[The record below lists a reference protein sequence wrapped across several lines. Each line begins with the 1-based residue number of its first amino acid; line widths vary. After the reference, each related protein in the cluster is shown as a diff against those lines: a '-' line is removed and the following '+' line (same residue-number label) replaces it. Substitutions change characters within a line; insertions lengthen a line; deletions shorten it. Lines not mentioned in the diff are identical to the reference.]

1 MQRQAV
7 EVPRL
12 EPKDLFDK
20 RSRRDYARLRAYN
33 TLLTQIYNRIYTT
46 SQLSGSTASL
56 TYTVPP
62 FILGLP
68 KLDMEDCIV
77 YLVFQLR
84 QSGFEVRFTWPNF
97 LWISWAH
104 HEKDYLVK
112 YNPIIQAMTPEPP
125 PKPPVAPKPVAQPRK
140 KQSANQQVSFA
151 KGWDGGLPTS
161 FAPGSNTVAFNS
173 AVDLINNM
181 PPPSTFGL
189 GAPDMNMGLQPQLQ
203 PQPRRAA
210 DYQPPT
216 SFIENMDR
224 PLPMRPSPNAWDSG
238 QKKKEGVKGD
248 VLADLWSM

>member
-46 SQLSGSTASL
+46 SQLSGSTASI
-56 TYTVPP
+56 TYSVPP

-84 QSGFEVRFTWPNF
+84 QSGFEVRFTWPNL

-112 YNPIIQAMTPEPP
+112 HNPIIQAMTPEPP
-125 PKPPVAPKPVAQPRK
+125 PKPPVVPKPIAQPRK
-140 KQSANQQVSFA
+140 KQAQQGQQVSFA
-151 KGWDGGLPTS
+151 P
-161 FAPGSNTVAFNS
+161 ASNTVAFNS

-189 GAPDMNMGLQPQLQ
+189 GAPDMNIGLQPQLQ
-203 PQPRRAA
+203 RRAA
-210 DYQPPT
+210 DYQPPA

-224 PLPMRPSPNAWDSG
+224 PLPMRPSPNTWDSG

-248 VLADLWSM
+248 VLSDLWSM

>member
-1 MQRQAV
+1 MQRQSV

-20 RSRRDYARLRAYN
+20 RARRDYARLRAYN

-46 SQLSGSTASL
+46 SQLSGSTASI

-84 QSGFEVRFTWPNF
+84 QSGFEVRFTWPNM

-104 HEKDYLVK
+104 HEKDYLVRH
-112 YNPIIQAMTPEPP
+112 NPIIQAMTPEPP
-125 PKPPVAPKPVAQPRK
+125 PKPPIAPKPVAQPRK
-140 KQSANQQVSFA
+140 KQSTGQANQQV
-151 KGWDGGLPTS
+151 T
-161 FAPGSNTVAFNS
+161 FAPTTTVPFNE
-173 AVDLINNM
+173 AIDIINNT
-181 PPPSTFGL
+181 PPPFGTVPSTFGL
-189 GAPDMNMGLQPQLQ
+189 GAPNMNIGLQPQLQ

-210 DYQPPT
+210 DYQPPS

-224 PLPMRPSPNAWDSG
+224 PLPMRPSAHTWAQP
-238 QKKKEGVKGD
+238 KEKKEGVKGN
-248 VLADLWSM
+248 VLADLWAL

>member
-46 SQLSGSTASL
+46 SQLSGSTASI

-112 YNPIIQAMTPEPP
+112 HNPIIQAMTPEPP
-125 PKPPVAPKPVAQPRK
+125 PKPLVSPKPIAQPRK
-140 KQSANQQVSFA
+140 KQAQGQQVSFA
-151 KGWDGGLPTS
+151 PVS
-161 FAPGSNTVAFNS
+161 AFNS
-173 AVDLINNM
+173 AMDLINNT

-189 GAPDMNMGLQPQLQ
+189 GAPDMHMGLQPQLQ

>member
-1 MQRQAV
+1 MQRQSV

-33 TLLTQIYNRIYTT
+33 QLLTQIYNRIYTT

-56 TYTVPP
+56 TYSVPP

-84 QSGFEVRFTWPNF
+84 QAGFEVRFTWPNM

-104 HEKDYLVK
+104 HESDYLRK
-112 YNPIIQAMTPEPP
+112 HNPIIQAMTPEPP
-125 PKPPVAPKPVAQPRK
+125 PKLAGAAGVSKPVAAPRK
-140 KQSANQQVSFA
+140 KQAQAQQNV
-151 KGWDGGLPTS
+151 T
-161 FAPGSNTVAFNS
+161 FAPSTTVPFN
-173 AVDLINNM
+173 DTIDFINNT
-181 PPPSTFGL
+181 PPPFSTFGS
-189 GAPDMNMGLQPQLQ
+189 GAPNMNAGLQPQLQ
-203 PQPRRAA
+203 SQPRRAA
-210 DYQPPT
+210 DYQPPS

-224 PLPMRPSPNAWDSG
+224 PLPMRQSANTWDTG
-238 QKKKEGVKGD
+238 QKKKEGVVKGN